1 MAESDRVFKGKVKQS
16 GVFNFKD
23 FYEFLYDLL
32 MEEGYDVVE
41 TKYVEVKK
49 GTDSKN
55 VEITWRADKGI
66 SSYFKFSLTLRWLIQ
81 GLTKVKVK
89 KDGEE
94 ISMDSASMEI
104 DFTAELIKDPDD
116 EWKKSYLAYMREL
129 YDEYIIK
136 ARIEDHE
143 VKIFE
148 EVNDIINS
156 MKAYLAIEGQHA

>member
-1 MAESDRVFKGKVKQS
+1 MKV
-16 GVFNFKD
+16 
-23 FYEFLYDLL
+23 Y
-32 MEEGYDVVE
+32 
-41 TKYVEVKK
+41 
-49 GTDSKN
+49 
-55 VEITWRADKGI
+55 
-66 SSYFKFSLTLRWLIQ
+66 LIWSAVCI
-81 GLTKVKVK
+81 GLIFAVTICTMVPFAT
-89 KDGEE
+89 

>member
-41 TKYVEVKK
+41 SKYAETKKSP
-49 GTDSKN
+49 DAKN
-55 VEITWRADKGI
+55 VEITWKANKNI
-66 SSYFKFSLTLRWLIQ
+66 SSYFKFSLTLRWLVQ

-94 ISMDSASMEI
+94 ISMDSASTEI
-104 DFTAELIKDPDD
+104 DFTAELIKDPDNV
-116 EWKKSYLAYMREL
+116 WKKSYLAYLREL

-136 ARIEDHE
+136 QRIEDHE

-148 EVNDIINS
+148 EVNEVINS